1 MNITINI
8 VEAASE
14 LAHKK
19 LIDLYDFDDIYNGEV
34 YSDEAQ
40 KTFDNFYDEYYNLLI
55 ELHTI

>member
-8 VEAASE
+8 VEASSE

-19 LIDLYDFDDIYNGEV
+19 LIDLYDFDDIYNGDV

-40 KTFDNFYDEYYNLLI
+40 KTFDNFYDEYYELLF
-55 ELHTI
+55 ELHVI